1 MCLRAIDAHPE
12 PMSLRTTLRSLFTLG
27 KGVFRGLS
35 IEAAGSDPIALFSEW
50 FEDAKRS
57 GVYLP
62 EAATLAIHTMVVLAA
77 NPGKTV
83 SAAEIAELL
92 DASSEHLAKVLQRLV
107 RGGFVESS
115 RGPKG
120 GFTLARPADGV
131 ALLEV
136 YEYIEGP
143 FEVRDC
149 LLDVRICGIDK
160 CAMGE
165 YLFDA
170 NAKLKKFMSETAFG
184 VLAESFAEDVKNTKE

>member
-1 MCLRAIDAHPE
+1 LKI
-12 PMSLRTTLRSLFTLG
+12 S
-27 KGVFRGLS
+27 
-35 IEAAGSDPIALFSEW
+35 
-50 FEDAKRS
+50 
-57 GVYLP
+57 
-62 EAATLAIHTMVVLAA
+62 EAATLAIHTMVILAA

-92 DASSEHLAKVLQRLV
+92 KASREHLAKVLQRLV

-149 LLDVRICGIDK
+149 LLDERICGVDK

-165 YLFDA
+165 HLFDA
-170 NAKLKKFMSETAFG
+170 NAKLKKFLSETTFG
-184 VLAESFAEDVKNTKE
+184 MLAESFAENVKITEE